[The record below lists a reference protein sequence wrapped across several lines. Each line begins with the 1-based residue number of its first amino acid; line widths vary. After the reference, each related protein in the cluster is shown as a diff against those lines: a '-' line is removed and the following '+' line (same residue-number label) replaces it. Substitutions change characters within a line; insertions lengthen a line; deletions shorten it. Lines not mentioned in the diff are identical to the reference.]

1 MQVYDVLPFQ
11 VGPFLQSGLV
21 PLVLAPI
28 WVLYGY
34 LQPLLDNLWPGV
46 SLLHRSPANG
56 AEQGLQIFSIHP
68 MPEVCA
74 MFGEQRRMII
84 T

>member
-1 MQVYDVLPFQ
+1 MQVYDALPFH

-28 WVLYGY
+28 WVLYAY

-46 SLLHRSPANG
+46 SLISTG
-56 AEQGLQIFSIHP
+56 F
-68 MPEVCA
+68 A
-74 MFGEQRRMII
+74 M
-84 T
+84 